1 VAAGAAGEPVA
12 GAHGGRGERGVD
24 KGEEFAHPFSFA
36 YPDMLGSCVQI

>member
-12 GAHGGRGERGVD
+12 GAHGGRGEGGVD
-24 KGEEFAHPFSFA
+24 EGEEFAHPFSFA